1 VRLTYCRQ
9 LVDSLYSLSLLE
21 WAYIAINEE
30 GLLIRST
37 EVSCLNYDSKDLMR
51 TVSVCAFEE
60 KELFV

>member
-1 VRLTYCRQ
+1 
-9 LVDSLYSLSLLE
+9 VDSLYSLSLLE